1 MKYARVPM
9 CLHPHQT
16 GSLPFGEFEV
26 ESAARA
32 FPTMSDHL
40 LSKIPIAAIHS
51 APYHE
56 ALRRE
61 SGVLSGVP
69 HLSGMLQTQGKH
81 LDRQID
87 HGDDARRDA
96 ERVCD

>member
-1 MKYARVPM
+1 MYITAKSHLLLYNA
-9 CLHPHQT
+9 CSSSEI
-16 GSLPFGEFEV
+16 SLP
-26 ESAARA
+26 
-32 FPTMSDHL
+32 M
-40 LSKIPIAAIHS
+40 AAIHS

-61 SGVLSGVP
+61 SGVLRGILKGGNFFAESFDIALGVP
-69 HLSGMLQTQGKH
+69 HLSGILQTQGKH

-96 ERVCD
+96 ERVCH